1 MMSPVG
7 SSRKTLADQSV
18 RELLEAVGAQTP
30 APGGGAA
37 AALTASMAAGL
48 VQMTARFTRARD
60 DYAQVHE
67 RMDEVAEDAGAL
79 RERLLELG
87 ERELY
92 AYEPVLEALALDA
105 GDPDRAARLREALSD
120 AADSPLEIARSARSV
135 AELGAELAVTGNANL
150 TGDAITGTVLAEA
163 ACCAAARLAEIN
175 LARVPSDPRLD
186 EAAELTRQASS
197 ARAKALGGMDGTKSE
212 GSW

>member
-7 SSRKTLADQSV
+7 SCRKTLADQSV

-48 VQMTARFTRARD
+48 VQMAARFTRARD

-67 RMDEVAEDAGAL
+67 RMDEVAEEAGTL

-87 ERELY
+87 ERELS
-92 AYEPVLEALALDA
+92 AYEPVLEAFALEG
-105 GDPDRAARLREALSD
+105 GDPEHEARLRAALSD
-120 AADSPLEIARSARSV
+120 AADSPLEIARAAAVV
-135 AELGAELAVTGNANL
+135 ASLGAELALIGNTNL
-150 TGDAITGTVLAEA
+150 IGDAITGTLLAEA
-163 ACCAAARLAEIN
+163 ACCAAARLTEIN

-186 EAAELTRQASS
+186 EAAELTRQASA
-197 ARAKALGGMDGTKSE
+197 ARAKALGGKDGTQ
-212 GSW
+212 